1 MGFIVMVLSA
11 IVGIALTVT
20 GTLHIKNQR
29 HRTWNIIAIVLG
41 VVLVLFAIWLGLP
54 K

>member
-11 IVGIALTVT
+11 IVGIALITT
-20 GTLHIKNQR
+20 GALHIKNQR
-29 HRTWNIIAIVLG
+29 NRIWNIIAIALG